1 MRIITG
7 WHLAGGDEAS
17 PGLTESYQVHGVPG
31 TARSPRTPTQ
41 GRGSTETPLSRG
53 RQRRKRRGTWMEHHY
68 LLGTFV
74 ISLLGKK
81 SLYSSQQ
88 AHVEAVFLF
97 YRRRIWDSA
106 NFPKTMKLKSSR
118 AKVWVWLEA
127 CAFSTE
133 TLSSSW
139 QSAFVSV
146 DDGFSMSSFL
156 NFCSCS
162 LILITLHWPGC
173 VSVPELS
180 VQASLRPG
188 TDQVGPGA
196 QHWTTG
202 MFLWLY
208 AQKLT
213 NHHGHVNT

>member
-1 MRIITG
+1 MEYSRCKNNHWLASCWGWWSKPRPHRII
-7 WHLAGGDEAS
+7 S
-17 PGLTESYQVHGVPG
+17 
-31 TARSPRTPTQ
+31 SPRCPRNCTISVNSCTGQ
-41 GRGSTETPLSRG
+41 GLYWDR
-53 RQRRKRRGTWMEHHY
+53 MEHHY

-106 NFPKTMKLKSSR
+106 NFPKTVKLKSSR
-118 AKVWVWLEA
+118 AEVWVWLEA